1 MGPNEYIAR
10 RLNPLGRMLT
20 SPEATR
26 DLLTHLGQ
34 QAKGDVRQG
43 VIPDVGGDGQ
53 MSNWP
58 RRSKRAPALGAR
70 YDLVD
75 ATTMHVKPDG
85 PSAGPFAM
93 LEDGRKVRRVGQFAS
108 KGRGRGKGGSYTRLR
123 VVTRAVGPMAPK
135 GTWSDAAE
143 KVESNFR
150 PRLLRWK
157 DARLARAMR
166 G

>member
-10 RLNPLGRMLT
+10 RLNPLERMLT

-26 DLLTHLGQ
+26 DLLNTLGK

-43 VIPDVGGDGQ
+43 VIPDMGGDGQ

-70 YDLVD
+70 YDLVSD
-75 ATTMHVKPDG
+75 TVMTVTPDRS
-85 PSAGPFAM
+85 SAGPFAM
-93 LEDGRKVRRVGQFAS
+93 LENGRRVRRVGQFAS

-123 VVTRAVGPMAPK
+123 VVTRSVGPMAPK
-135 GTWSDAAE
+135 ETWSDASE
-143 KVESNFR
+143 VVERNFG
-150 PRLLRWK
+150 PRLVRWK